1 LFYDSPHNYNLPY
14 WLPHPFKP
22 YRENVD
28 HTVLNNGFNPVPFYN
43 SYKNTVWY
51 CDSLI
56 QKVLS
61 KLEEKKLLENT
72 IVVITSDHGQEFNE
86 NKKNYWGH
94 TSNFSKYQLQV
105 PCIISWPGKTAETV
119 SRFTSH
125 YDLVPTLMHDVL
137 KCRNLFSD
145 YSFGRNLFDTTA
157 QRVFVAGSKEHF
169 AFIDLQKN
177 QINTVNF
184 NGSMTVTDMRL
195 NELNVK
201 PDAKMLND
209 CVLNLQRYYKSR

>member
-1 LFYDSPHNYNLPY
+1 
-14 WLPHPFKP
+14 
-22 YRENVD
+22 
-28 HTVLNNGFNPVPFYN
+28 
-43 SYKNTVWY
+43 
-51 CDSLI
+51 
-56 QKVLS
+56 
-61 KLEEKKLLENT
+61 
-72 IVVITSDHGQEFNE
+72 
-86 NKKNYWGH
+86 
-94 TSNFSKYQLQV
+94 
-105 PCIISWPGKTAETV
+105 
-119 SRFTSH
+119 
-125 YDLVPTLMHDVL
+125 MHDVL